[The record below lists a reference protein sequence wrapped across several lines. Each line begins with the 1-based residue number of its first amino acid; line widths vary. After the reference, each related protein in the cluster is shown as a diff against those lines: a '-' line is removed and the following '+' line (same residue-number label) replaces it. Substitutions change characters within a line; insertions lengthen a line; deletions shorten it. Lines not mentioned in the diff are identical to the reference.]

1 MVPAVEGNLQLLKL
15 QEMLAARELPPH
27 QPAVACLRNEE
38 TRETYVEELYFRQN
52 GYSFPG
58 TEHGYCAVTEI

>member
-1 MVPAVEGNLQLLKL
+1 MAYLEKYTRKL
-15 QEMLAARELPPH
+15 SG
-27 QPAVACLRNEE
+27 PAVACLRNEE

-58 TEHGYCAVTEI
+58 TEHRYCAVTEI